1 MTSIKLRKSQ
11 IIEACQ
17 KYISTVD
24 VKLND
29 LLEDEIAFVM
39 RPYNIFGFKF
49 GGKTREQAE
58 KIVTSPRAL
67 SSNYRLL
74 KQSYD
79 YWLNRVIEL
88 KTLCEMSESDMIDV
102 DIDDLKLVMPFLK
115 HDDV

>member
-1 MTSIKLRKSQ
+1 MTSIKLRKAQ

-17 KYISTVD
+17 TYISTVD
-24 VKLND
+24 NKLND

-49 GGKTREQAE
+49 GAKTREQAE
-58 KIVTSPRAL
+58 KIVKNSRSLT
-67 SSNYRLL
+67 SNYTML
-74 KQSYD
+74 KQSYN

-88 KTLCEMSESDMIDV
+88 KTLCELSESDMIAV

-115 HDDV
+115 HDGV